1 MESEQVYE
9 VLTKLIG
16 PIRPVGC
23 GSIDPERHENLK
35 KFIEVFDK
43 MHVEIDDIAY
53 KFSNRHEASMKKS
66 GDIAT
71 AHINSMGIEE

>member
-1 MESEQVYE
+1 MKSEQIYE
-9 VLTKLIG
+9 VITKLVG

-23 GSIDPERHENLK
+23 GSRDPERHENLK

-53 KFSNRHEASMKKS
+53 SYSKSHESSVKKS
-66 GDIAT
+66 ADIANE
-71 AHINSMGIEE
+71 HLNKMGIEG